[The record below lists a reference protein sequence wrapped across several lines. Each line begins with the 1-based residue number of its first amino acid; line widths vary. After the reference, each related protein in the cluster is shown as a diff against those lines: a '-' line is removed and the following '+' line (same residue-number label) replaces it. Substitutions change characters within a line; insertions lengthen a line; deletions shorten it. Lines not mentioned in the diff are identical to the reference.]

1 MAKIGDAGIG
11 EDGNFVKVKEHMIA
25 ENRVFEIVGASIKA
39 AQGKFKE
46 GVNFHIRFL
55 DVPAVEAD
63 KVYTFTLSNNEVRQR
78 YVEYFADNG
87 SWNDV
92 SDEPMNAEPLR
103 GVKYERGLVC
113 YFGTGGQGG
122 NPPVLFR
129 DATEDEA
136 ANVRALESHDDD
148 IPF

>member
-1 MAKIGDAGIG
+1 MAKIGDAGVG
-11 EDGNFVKVKEHMIA
+11 EGGNFVKVKEHMVA
-25 ENRVFEIVGASIKA
+25 ENRVFEVVGATIKP
-39 AQGKFKE
+39 AQGLFKE

-55 DVPAVEAD
+55 DVPAAEAN

-78 YVEYFADNG
+78 YVDYFEYEGQGTGMD
-87 SWNDV
+87 
-92 SDEPMNAEPLR
+92 AEPLR
-103 GVKYERGLVC
+103 GVKHERGLVC
-113 YFGTGGQGG
+113 YFGSGGQGG

-136 ANVRALESHDDD
+136 ANVRAPELHDDD